1 MALNP
6 YFQQGARSEQNLVQD
21 LINEQLRMY
30 GVEVHYMPRKYI
42 KENTVIREV
51 VQSKFDDAYPLEAYV
66 DTYDGYGDNPILLT
80 KFGIEATNEITL
92 TISRE
97 RWENYIEPLM
107 KNEEDVKL
115 TTRPKEGDL
124 IYFPLGDRLFEIK
137 FVEHEKPFYQLQKN
151 YVYELRCEL
160 FIYNDEEVDTGIDFI
175 DDNVEEEGYIQ
186 TMTLAGIASQATAV
200 TTLVDGGVR
209 NVIVSRRGSGYTH
222 PPQVAFSSAPSGG
235 TNPVGVSSM
244 ISGLVDFC
252 EPNEDLSRVQAVNLT
267 NPGSG
272 YTVAP
277 RVGFMTDTGAGAY
290 AITNI
295 ADGVCGIITITNGG
309 GGYVGIPTVAFA
321 PDGYSG
327 IGSTTIPAVVKAVV
341 SAAGSVTALVYESC
355 GGWYTDTPEILIAPP
370 VQTGGTGSFNR
381 GEDIVGTASSA
392 TAQVK
397 TWNAVTR
404 ELRVGQIVGTFQKGE
419 YIVGQETST
428 RFCIS
433 DLNSDDLPETGFP
446 QNATIESEADN
457 ILDFSESNPFGNV

>member
-1 MALNP
+1 M
-6 YFQQGARSEQNLVQD
+6 
-21 LINEQLRMY
+21 
-30 GVEVHYMPRKYI
+30 
-42 KENTVIREV
+42 
-51 VQSKFDDAYPLEAYV
+51 
-66 DTYDGYGDNPILLT
+66 
-80 KFGIEATNEITL
+80 
-92 TISRE
+92 
-97 RWENYIEPLM
+97 
-107 KNEEDVKL
+107 
-115 TTRPKEGDL
+115 
-124 IYFPLGDRLFEIK
+124 
-137 FVEHEKPFYQLQKN
+137 
-151 YVYELRCEL
+151 
-160 FIYNDEEVDTGIDFI
+160 YNDEEVDTGIDFI

-277 RVGFMTDTGAGAY
+277 RVGFMTDTGSGAY